1 MNYSVKR
8 ISLDIHSTSSRET
21 VNTKRGD
28 TGRKIYISLVDGG
41 IPYIISE
48 DCHAVFTAKKPDGKI
63 VFNDC
68 AIDNNT
74 IIYEVTEQTVAV
86 EGRVDCEIKLYG
98 ADNKLITSAKF
109 TIAVFGTVYNEGDEI
124 ESSDEFSALT
134 KMMGD
139 AIEATENANEAAD
152 EANRVAQDLLDARDN
167 GEFTGPGIIIL
178 GSYNT
183 EAELIAAHPIG
194 EIGGYYLV
202 GTDLYIWSAKENKW
216 LNVGNIQGTNGY
228 APVIT
233 IASEEALSAALLTIY
248 QSMSDGY
255 AKTFRMSITVANLSI
270 GGGIWFVT
278 VYRATTK
285 YGFAEAV
292 RYGGSGGLFYTN
304 NLQEGTWSGWTNIS
318 PSRFAPSGYGLN
330 NDFKTTAN
338 AADMDG
344 YLTNGWYKYLNDA
357 GVTLVPGFVIYYA
370 LCRVDS
376 YSTAYVVQTLYPRGY
391 TGCSLQRYCSSGV
404 WSEWGWVNPPLTT
417 NVEYRT
423 TKRYKGAAVYEKVDT
438 NGNILWRS
446 ENETTWH
453 LLASADYVATATV
466 E

>member
-48 DCHAVFTAKKPDGKI
+48 DCRAIFTAKKPDGKI

-183 EAELIAAHPIG
+183 EAELIAAHPTG
-194 EIGGYYLV
+194 ELGGYYLV

-216 LNVGNIQGTNGY
+216 LNVGNIQGTVGY
-228 APVIT
+228 APAIT
-233 IASEEALSAALLTIY
+233 VASEDELTAALIDTY

-255 AKTFRMSITVANLSI
+255 TKTFRMSITVATLSI

-278 VYRATTK
+278 VFRSTSK

-292 RYGGSGGLFYTN
+292 RYGGSGGLRYTN
-304 NLQEGTWSGWTNIS
+304 NLQEGTWSGWINVS
-318 PSRFAPSGYGLN
+318 PSQFVPAAGGTISGDVNMKGNIKLQKVDNGHGMVYKNHSATSDFGLQV
-330 NDFKTTAN
+330 NDYAK
-338 AADMDG
+338 
-344 YLTNGWYKYLNDA
+344 NGD
-357 GVTLVPGFVIYYA
+357 
-370 LCRVDS
+370 
-376 YSTAYVVQTLYPRGY
+376 YV
-391 TGCSLQRYCSSGV
+391 SLQLRASTQ
-404 WSEWGWVNPPLTT
+404 EVNLLTKT
-417 NVEYRT
+417 GGT
-423 TKRYKGAAVYEKVDT
+423 TGNYIVLHTGNMHLYGIGAVP
-438 NGNILWRS
+438 
-446 ENETTWH
+446 
-453 LLASADYVATATV
+453 ATV